1 MTTGP
6 CSASSLSSLLLPRP
20 AAPAAGVY
28 CTRRRFT
35 LVERCLVEYTRPR
48 DARMRLAGAGL
59 KRGLAAAEAGA
70 RYCGIALP
78 PLLALLALLAL
89 PVLAEAAGVPAP
101 RGDVGAA
108 GTFLDAGLLCAAL
121 SPACTTSSQARSL
134 IVPDLRRCWQQ
145 RQQQQ
150 QQPHIPRQTSD
161 VRRSVSDAVV
171 W

>member
-59 KRGLAAAEAGA
+59 KRGLAAAAEAGP
-70 RYCGIALP
+70 RYRGIVLPFALP

-89 PVLAEAAGVPAP
+89 LMLAEAAGVPVP
-101 RGDVGAA
+101 CGDFGAA
-108 GTFLDAGLLCAAL
+108 GAPVAAGLLCAAL

-134 IVPDLRRCWQQ
+134 IVPDLRRCWSSSSSN
-145 RQQQQ
+145 RTT
-150 QQPHIPRQTSD
+150 HVRRQT
-161 VRRSVSDAVV
+161 
-171 W
+171 